1 MVKLT
6 MGEAYD
12 SQPGLQKLMKL
23 SEEEK
28 VPFKLA
34 YSLSKIIKKIAPHLK
49 EYEDKQRE
57 LLEKYGTEVLEEHTD
72 ENGKPVSVPSG
83 QFKFD
88 TPEQGEKYQEDFIFL
103 RNTTVELDNAFP
115 IKQEYLENVNLSVR
129 EVASLDPLLEE

>member
-1 MVKLT
+1 

-28 VPFKLA
+28 ISFKLA
-34 YSLSKIIKKIAPHLK
+34 YCLSKILKKITVHLK

-57 LLEKYGTEVLEEHTD
+57 LLVKYGSEVLEEHVD
-72 ENGKPVSVPSG
+72 ENGKTVSVPSG

-88 TPEQGEKYQEDFIFL
+88 TQEQGEKYMEDFNFL
-103 RNTTVELDNAFP
+103 RSTPIELDNAFP